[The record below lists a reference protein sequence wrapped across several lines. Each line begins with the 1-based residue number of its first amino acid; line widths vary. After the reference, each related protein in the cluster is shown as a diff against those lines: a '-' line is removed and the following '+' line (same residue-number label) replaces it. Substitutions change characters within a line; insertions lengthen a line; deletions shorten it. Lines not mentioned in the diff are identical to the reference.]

1 MLKRATGPIL
11 GLLIAFVLAGCA
23 STQSSGMPP
32 ANVNGTWTG
41 SMAGGASTYTLVLNA
56 VGDASD
62 GDPHRSRDRHGPIE
76 GIVDGNTIRLRE
88 QGGPSETPAL
98 MVKGDQ
104 ITGWIRGTTLTL
116 HRSEV
121 GFRTFPGATA
131 ILASTIVELNRV
143 PPGA

>member
-23 STQSSGMPP
+23 SSQSSGMPP

-41 SMAGGASTYTLVLNA
+41 SMSGGARTYTLVLNQSGTRVTGTLTGA
-56 VGDASD
+56 GTAD
-62 GDPHRSRDRHGPIE
+62 GPIE
-76 GIVDGNTIRLRE
+76 GIVDGNTIKLRD

-104 ITGWIRGTTLTL
+104 ITGWIRGSTLTL
-116 HRSEV
+116 
-121 GFRTFPGATA
+121 
-131 ILASTIVELNRV
+131 NRMK
-143 PPGA
+143 